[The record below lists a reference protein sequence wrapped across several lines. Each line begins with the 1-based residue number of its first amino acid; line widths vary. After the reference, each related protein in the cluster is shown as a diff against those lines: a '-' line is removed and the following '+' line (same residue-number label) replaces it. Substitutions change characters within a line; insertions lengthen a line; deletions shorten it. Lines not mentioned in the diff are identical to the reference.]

1 MLPGDE
7 ERDALALFVAPPTR
21 STARMRRQLLI
32 KSPEKRSGKTRL
44 QEVLELLVCRPWRVT
59 AASEAAMYRK
69 IAGDRPTLLLD
80 EIDAIFGTFSERTE
94 PIRALLNA
102 GNRPGATVARCV
114 GQRGDEVRDF
124 NVYCAKALAGID
136 NGQRIPD
143 TIRDRSITIAMR
155 RKTVAERVRPFR
167 FRSAKAETDTLR
179 DQLEGWGERAVEALV
194 GADPDLPAELDD
206 RAAEAWE
213 PLLAIAERAGSEW
226 ALRGRNA
233 ALYLSSG
240 DDRDEASLGT
250 LLLTAT
256 REAFAARD
264 RLATAELLI
273 AMNGDEELPFGA
285 WRDGMGLD
293 GRRLAQLLRPYGIRP
308 RTVRL
313 DDGKT
318 AKGYLREQLVD
329 AWARCTPSRDR
340 AVTSVTL
347 VTGWR

>member
-1 MLPGDE
+1 MKLRASAEPSSALACRACGSSERVARSDELNVTLCGDCFDERADATELDALLRAVVDVVRRYVVLPGDE
-7 ERDALALFVAPPTR
+7 ERDALALFVAHTYAIDGAHATPY
-21 STARMRRQLLI
+21 LLI

-194 GADPDLPAELDD
+194 GATPICRPSLTIGRPKPGSRCSRSPSGPARSGRFADETRRFTSA
-206 RAAEAWE
+206 RATTAMKRRSGRSYSRR
-213 PLLAIAERAGSEW
+213 RAKRS
-226 ALRGRNA
+226 
-233 ALYLSSG
+233 
-240 DDRDEASLGT
+240 
-250 LLLTAT
+250 
-256 REAFAARD
+256 
-264 RLATAELLI
+264 RLAT
-273 AMNGDEELPFGA
+273 G
-285 WRDGMGLD
+285 
-293 GRRLAQLLRPYGIRP
+293 
-308 RTVRL
+308 
-313 DDGKT
+313 
-318 AKGYLREQLVD
+318 
-329 AWARCTPSRDR
+329 
-340 AVTSVTL
+340 
-347 VTGWR
+347 